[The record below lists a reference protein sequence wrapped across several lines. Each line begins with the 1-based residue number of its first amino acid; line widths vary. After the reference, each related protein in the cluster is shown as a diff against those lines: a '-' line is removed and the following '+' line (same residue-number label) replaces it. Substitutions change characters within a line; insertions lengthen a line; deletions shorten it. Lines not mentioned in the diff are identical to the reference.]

1 VTIAILIFSE
11 PKDEQPSSSQ
21 RLRDAAS
28 ALGHEAVVLY
38 EPFLSFHS
46 DGAGSLEVRHE
57 GRTLPHIDVIVARPN
72 YIEEPG
78 LHSST
83 VTLLTRAGYRMVN
96 GNAAGVALSKN
107 KLEQHTVFAEAGVAM
122 PSWVMARGA
131 RQIEVAAEQ
140 LGYPVVLKVAFGTH
154 GKGVFFATSPETLAP
169 IADYLDVRD
178 SCPLIVERFVAE
190 ANTTDVRVFVVGQT
204 VVAAMERVART
215 GDIRANAAQGGE
227 GHSVI
232 LTDAERD
239 LALRAAAVAR
249 LDIAGV
255 DILRSRTGPLV
266 IEINAN
272 PGFAELERVTGV
284 DIAKAIIEFS
294 CSTLK

>member
-1 VTIAILIFSE
+1 MTIAILIFSE

-21 RLRDAAS
+21 RLKDAAS
-28 ALGHEAVVLY
+28 TLGHTTVILY

-46 DGAGSLEVRHE
+46 DGVGSLEVRHE
-57 GRTLPHIDVIVARPN
+57 GRSLPHIDVIIARPN

-83 VTLLTRAGYRMVN
+83 FTLLAKAGYRIVN
-96 GNAAGVALSKN
+96 GNITGVALSKN

-122 PSWVMARGA
+122 PAWALARGQ

-140 LGYPVVLKVAFGTH
+140 LGYPVVIKVAFGTH
-154 GKGVFFATSPETLAP
+154 GKGVFFATSPETLVP

-178 SCPLIVERFVAE
+178 KCPVIVERFVAE
-190 ANTTDVRVFVVGQT
+190 ANATDIRVFIVGQSA
-204 VVAAMERVART
+204 VAAMERVARA

-227 GHSVI
+227 GHPVT
-232 LTDAERD
+232 LTAAEQD
-239 LALRAAAVAR
+239 LALRAVAVAG

-255 DILRSRTGPLV
+255 DILRSQSGPLV

-272 PGFAELERVTGV
+272 PGFAELERVTGI

-294 CSTLK
+294 TSTTE

>member
-1 VTIAILIFSE
+1 MTIAILIFSE

-21 RLRDAAS
+21 RLTDAA
-28 ALGHEAVVLY
+28 ATLGHKTVVLY

-46 DGAGSLEVRHE
+46 DGVGSLEVRHA
-57 GRTLPHIDVIVARPN
+57 GQILPPIDVIVARPN

-78 LHSST
+78 LHLST
-83 VTLLTRAGYRMVN
+83 FTLLAKAGYRIIN
-96 GNAAGVALSKN
+96 GNATGVALSKN
-107 KLEQHTVFAEAGVAM
+107 KLEQHTVFAETGIPM
-122 PSWVMARGA
+122 PSWVLARGA
-131 RQIEVAAEQ
+131 RQIEQAAQQ

-178 SCPLIVERFVAE
+178 KCPVIVERFVAE
-190 ANTTDVRVFVVGQT
+190 ANATDVRVFVVGQT
-204 VVAAMERVART
+204 IVAAMERVARI

-227 GHSVI
+227 GRAVL
-232 LTDAERD
+232 LTAAEQD
-239 LALRAAAVAR
+239 LALRAVAVSG
-249 LDIAGV
+249 LDVAGV
-255 DILRSRTGPLV
+255 DILRSHQGPLV

-284 DIAKAIIEFS
+284 DIAKAIMAYS
-294 CSTLK
+294 CSIQK